1 MPDSKPAPAKV
12 PKDILKAEVK
22 NALNEEYKDSGK
34 KVTDSAIDAV
44 FQFFDYNN
52 DKKLSVGEFIDFDMV
67 LDAVAFNYQS
77 AIVI

>member
-1 MPDSKPAPAKV
+1 MKTN
-12 PKDILKAEVK
+12 LGFLNKAEVK

-52 DKKLSVGEFIDFDMV
+52 DKKLSVGGKPTPNPPSRFP
-67 LDAVAFNYQS
+67 S
-77 AIVI
+77 